1 MKNLKKVLALVL
13 AFACAFTMF
22 AGAAFT
28 DSADIK
34 VDADVVDTL
43 VSLGIVEGFEDG
55 SFQPNGTVT
64 RAQMAKMIYVLRT
77 GKSDASAY
85 NDDKTSFTDIGS
97 HWARGYIKYCQSL
110 GIIAG
115 KSNTIFAPNATVTAQ
130 EAAKMLLVTLG
141 YDANKAG
148 LVGANWAAK
157 TNALADENGLLEDVN
172 TSFTGPCPRQY
183 AAQLIYNA
191 IDTPTVVW
199 RDDAYTNTN
208 YNDDDNKTIGEK
220 YMGLHSVEGILSS
233 FSKEDGKDTYGATVT
248 SITKQDG
255 SKKGNLIDAGSEDF
269 TKIAKDYVALKN
281 NKVKVLYKD
290 TDEVYG
296 VFALTDSN
304 KVVNGLLGD
313 FDTSSDK
320 LKLNGTKYTVGTATA
335 SDKIGSD
342 DGKIPQATADK
353 TNLVKVDGVEAATNR
368 NDIVAYVKAANAS
381 TLTGSASR
389 VKAYDANAIS
399 NTDNNK
405 INLLDVKAFDVAK
418 VTYVG
423 KDYINV
429 SYKDGTLGLQSKLE
443 DDDAYWYN
451 GIAKDDYVAVT
462 PKANTSEDKI
472 GVTKLDVVE
481 GKITATKN
489 ATTAGDYK
497 ITINGTVY
505 EMAGI
510 TTADAAKLTLNST
523 VSIVVKGG
531 YCLFIDDADAGSKDL
546 ALLTELYKTG
556 NKWQATLLKT
566 DGSEET
572 VTLKKSEAINGKN
585 VETAGYAEF
594 DGATA
599 KDAAKVKIVT
609 YTKSGDEYK
618 LKVVGDSSYTANYDV
633 FTGTVGNNHVENNK
647 LVKGSVKAINED
659 ATVFV
664 RYKTDSFKVIT
675 GKTLRDWKE
684 SSVFTSSVLAD
695 QSNGVNYAKVVYVD
709 LGDDSIKGGSDVNYG
724 YVFEATQSTDADETD
739 YHVYQIWNG
748 SEELEVWTED
758 GDTVVRGN
766 VIKYSLDGT
775 VEGHTQINI
784 DAVYNNSNKTATG
797 VVLNG
802 DYNSE
807 LDGTAYF
814 AATNYEKL
822 DKDVA
827 SASQTA
833 ITFDHD
839 DDDMILFADTSDDN
853 KDGDG
858 VVSTAVTNL
867 KDYVREDGNNYVT
880 NAVYWVDA
888 KSGATIMVIDID
900 SELKASVFSLTSGVD
915 TKTTAAANTAKINA
929 AAAAVPATADAV
941 LAKDSKTATTEDLL
955 TADVDYTVTTD
966 VAGYKAE
973 KTNSGAIVISKTG
986 DDDSTL
992 SGSVAVTVKISR
1004 GSDKTAGTEAT
1015 KTITVTF
1022 KAAK

>member
-28 DSADIK
+28 DQADIK

-55 SFQPNGTVT
+55 SFQPNATVT

-77 GKSDASAY
+77 GNSDASAY
-85 NDDKTSFTDIGS
+85 NDDYTSFTDING

-115 KSNTIFAPNATVTAQ
+115 KSATVFAPNATVTAQ

-141 YDANKAG
+141 YDAQKAG
-148 LVGANWAAK
+148 LVGAGWAAK
-157 TNALADENGLLEDVN
+157 TNALADENGLLDDVN

-191 IDTPTVVW
+191 IDTATVVW
-199 RDDAYTNTN
+199 RDDAYTNQN
-208 YNDDDNKTIGEK
+208 YNGDDNKTIGEK
-220 YMGLHSVEGILSS
+220 YMGLHSVEGILTS
-233 FSKEDGKDTYGATVT
+233 FAKEDGKDTYGATVS

-255 SKKGNLIDAGSEDF
+255 SKKGDLVGTSEDF
-269 TKIAKDYVALKN
+269 TKISKDYIALKN
-281 NKVKVLYKD
+281 QKVKVLYKD

-304 KVVNGLLGD
+304 KVVSGLLGD
-313 FDTSSDK
+313 FSDDGDK
-320 LKLNGTKYTVGTATA
+320 LKYDGTKYTVNSISGITD
-335 SDKIGSD
+335 SDEKD
-342 DGKIPQATADK
+342 AK
-353 TNLVKVDGVEAATNR
+353 NLVKVNGVADTTNR

-399 NTDNNK
+399 NSDNNK

-423 KDYINV
+423 SDYINV

-497 ITINGTVY
+497 ITIDGTTY

-546 ALLTELYKTG
+546 ALMTELYKTG

-572 VTLKKSEAINGKN
+572 VTLKKSEAINGKD

-594 DGATA
+594 DGATTA
-599 KDAAKVKIVT
+599 GAAKVKIVT
-609 YTKSGDEYK
+609 YTKSSDEYK
-618 LKVVGDSSYTANYDV
+618 LKVVGDGSYKANYDV

-684 SSVFTSSVLAD
+684 TSVFTSSVLAD
-695 QSNGVNYAKVVYVD
+695 QTNGVNYAKVVYVD

-748 SEELEVWTED
+748 SETLEVWTED
-758 GDTVVRGN
+758 GDAVVRGN

-784 DAVYNNSNKTATG
+784 DAVYNNSTKHTG

-814 AATNYEKL
+814 AATSYEKL

-839 DDDMILFADTSDDN
+839 DDDIILFADTSDDD
-853 KDGDG
+853 KTGDG
-858 VVSTAVTNL
+858 VVSTSVTNL

-888 KSGATIMVIDID
+888 KSDATIMVIDID
-900 SELKASVFSLTSGVD
+900 SELDSVFNLTSGVD
-915 TKTTAAANTAKINA
+915 TASTATANTAKINA

-941 LAKDSKTATTEDLL
+941 LAEGAKTATTEDIL
-955 TADVDYTVTTD
+955 TADVDYTVSTT
-966 VAGYKAE
+966 AE
-973 KTNSGAIVISKTG
+973 NTKVEVSNSGAIVISKT
-986 DDDSTL
+986 DDSTL
-992 SGSVAVTVKISR
+992 SGTVTVTVKINR
-1004 GSDKTAGTEAT
+1004 GSDKNAGTEAT
-1015 KTITVTF
+1015 KIITVTF
-1022 KAAK
+1022 KAAE